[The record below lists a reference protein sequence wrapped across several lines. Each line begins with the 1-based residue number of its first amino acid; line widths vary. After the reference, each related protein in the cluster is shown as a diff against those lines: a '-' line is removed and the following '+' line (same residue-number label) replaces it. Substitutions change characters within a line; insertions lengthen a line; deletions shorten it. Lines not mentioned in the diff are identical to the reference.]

1 MFYDTF
7 FPATALHTDG
17 NVGNWDWADFFLFL
31 FCYVIDLVSEQEIL
45 PGHPSL
51 QAAAELNLLTHC
63 FQSVM
68 QDLGCKY

>member
-1 MFYDTF
+1 MFYNMF

-17 NVGNWDWADFFLFL
+17 NVGNLDWADFFFL

-45 PGHPSL
+45 RGHPSL
-51 QAAAELNLLTHC
+51 QAAVELNLLTHC

-68 QDLGCKY
+68 QDPGCKY